1 MKWKLSKE
9 KKASFT
15 DDELKIIPKGKK
27 KKSEF

>member
-15 DDELKIIPKGKK
+15 DDELKIIPKGNK
-27 KKSEF
+27 KKSGF